1 MASGSAQEQS
11 SVSTS
16 TPLRSAL
23 AAVARTA
30 SGDQSVAST
39 RPPARAAAM
48 LGSPSPQPSSSVG
61 LPRSERSETSCAS
74 ATALDHSSAQ

>member
-1 MASGSAQEQS
+1 M
-11 SVSTS
+11 STS
-16 TPLRSAL
+16 FRSAL

-48 LGSPSPQPSSSVG
+48 LGRPSPQPSSSVR
-61 LPRSERSETSCAS
+61 LPRSERIDTSWAR
-74 ATALDHSSAQ
+74 ATALAHSSAQ